1 MSTPPRLTADCYR
14 GFGRFFLT
22 ICVERREKVF
32 ASAACVDRTRRELLR
47 TAVDYRFAGI
57 VYCFMPDHFHA
68 LFEAMAA
75 GSDFRKCVNMLKQRT
90 AFAHKR
96 AARAKL
102 WQHGY
107 FDHVLRRS
115 DARRRGVHPQQSS
128 ACGPLRRRQK
138 IPVHGIDVLFGR

>member
-57 VYCFMPDHFHA
+57 VYCFMPDHFHG

-107 FDHVLRRS
+107 FD
-115 DARRRGVHPQQSS
+115 
-128 ACGPLRRRQK
+128 
-138 IPVHGIDVLFGR
+138 

>member
-1 MSTPPRLTADCYR
+1 
-14 GFGRFFLT
+14 
-22 ICVERREKVF
+22 
-32 ASAACVDRTRRELLR
+32 VDRTRRELLR

-102 WQHGY
+102 WQHVRAGLC
-107 FDHVLRRS
+107 D
-115 DARRRGVHPQQSS
+115 DARKYPFMGSTCYSVDELCEAVGQRAVTWRPRRP
-128 ACGPLRRRQK
+128 
-138 IPVHGIDVLFGR
+138 